1 VVDFPF
7 LVVSRFDKLLK
18 IDRDIVDGQR
28 EIAMAL
34 QWMVNNWKQ
43 EVTKPPDQPPPPV

>member
-1 VVDFPF
+1 
-7 LVVSRFDKLLK
+7 LK
-18 IDRDIVDGQR
+18 INR

-43 EVTKPPDQPPPPV
+43 EGNKPPDLQQSPL